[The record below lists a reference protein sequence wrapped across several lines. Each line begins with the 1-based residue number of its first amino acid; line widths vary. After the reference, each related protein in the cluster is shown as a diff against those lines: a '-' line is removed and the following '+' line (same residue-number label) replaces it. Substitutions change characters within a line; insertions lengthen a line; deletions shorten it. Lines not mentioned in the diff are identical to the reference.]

1 MKKVLSLIV
10 VLMLVVVLVGC
21 GKKKA
26 AEAKGKGF
34 TDEYKEADLVFK
46 NANISAHG
54 EYSIITSTL
63 TNTSEED
70 KQIGMV
76 KLTVTYTNTSNNE
89 NTTEFLIYF
98 GDKIEGN
105 QTLQTET
112 MLDFNTNNITKV
124 EYEFVQK

>member
-10 VLMLVVVLVGC
+10 VLMLVVALVGC
-21 GKKKA
+21 GKKK
-26 AEAKGKGF
+26 EKEKTPEF
-34 TDEYKEADLVFK
+34 LEEYKQDDLVFK
-46 NANISAHG
+46 NESISAEG
-54 EYSIITSTL
+54 ENSVITSTL
-63 TNTSEED
+63 TNTTDED

-76 KLTVTYTNTSNNE
+76 KLTVTYVNASNIE
-89 NTTEFLIYF
+89 HTTEMLIYF

-112 MLDFNTNNITKV
+112 TVEFNTTSITKV